1 MKAELTLNPDGTYI
15 VRGDSE
21 ACLAIKNGLNPG
33 PQGSVDVE
41 AVIDAVTSF
50 YTRKEDRNF
59 AAQVA
64 RNTLDNLLA
73 GAPVGGEEPSIVELT
88 KSSAYTC
95 NFCGEPG
102 DKVKYIIT
110 GPMVNIC
117 NGCVD
122 ICNHLIAEA
131 DEKSPAPAIPG
142 LQEAI
147 DVVAEYQQLRQRCG
161 FTKKITQHIS
171 VVLEAARRYA
181 ALPHCPD
188 GDSLRVIP
196 AKKLFNADQASGFYC
211 ALDLISGKKTVDD
224 IPEQPIA
231 ATESTRADLA
241 PQAGSVDVEALRNF
255 LNMVADDDTPWESMK
270 GRCMEFRT
278 MAGLLR
284 AHLASRNLLAGAPVG
299 GDRPAIPG
307 LQEAI
312 AVLREEIS
320 VMENIITR
328 NLEGNNKKTRRK
340 LEQWKALYE
349 AARQSGVPELLER
362 VEKEYPGLQWELS
375 NGCEGLG
382 ENPDDAYAFEIYAS
396 PIRHGVGPTPQ
407 KAIECVIN
415 KLRET
420 PPGVEAA
427 KTIQLA
433 RDGRD

>member
-1 MKAELTLNPDGTYI
+1 MTNPELAPDMPEEMFNKIELALNRAKNELDYCVFHFRNGTTPCMWGDQMQASEMCAEAVKLITTRAD
-15 VRGDSE
+15 
-21 ACLAIKNGLNPG
+21 LA
-33 PQGSVDVE
+33 PQAGSVDVE

-73 GAPVGGEEPSIVELT
+73 GAPVGG
-88 KSSAYTC
+88 
-95 NFCGEPG
+95 GER
-102 DKVKYIIT
+102 
-110 GPMVNIC
+110 
-117 NGCVD
+117 
-122 ICNHLIAEA
+122 
-131 DEKSPAPAIPG
+131 PAIPG